1 MKKFV
6 IQALSLALL
15 CGTAAWA
22 HGPSHGP
29 AAQHSRVQKDWGIA
43 GTRAQRTVKVE
54 MDDTMRFK
62 PDRLEVREGET
73 LRLQIHNKGK
83 VMHEFVLGT
92 PKELQAHAA
101 MMQKF
106 PDMAHDEPYMAH
118 VPPGKTGEI
127 VWTFNRP
134 GEFQFACLIAGHFQA
149 GMVGTLVVTPKGAK
163 P

>member
-1 MKKFV
+1 MNRRSMV
-6 IQALSLALL
+6 ALSLLTGWTPAL
-15 CGTAAWA
+15 WA
-22 HGPSHGP
+22 HGPSHGE
-29 AAQHSRVQKDWGIA
+29 AAPHSRVQKEWGIA
-43 GTRAQRTVKVE
+43 GTRAQRTVEVE
-54 MDDTMRFK
+54 MGDDMRFK

-118 VPPGKTGEI
+118 VPPGKKGSI

-149 GMVGTLVVTPKGAK
+149 GMVGTLVVKPKGSK